1 MFKQFHHSELNRYL
15 LPLQNWIGEVKS
27 KDNTHFTIL
36 NLNETVI
43 PGPPLSI
50 RIFVKFRE
58 GENVPRLR
66 SIHINGRQICPTDHG
81 IIFMLF
87 DYNDDEDD
95 EDEDEDEDIDDD
107 DDDYDYD
114 DDDDDDDNIN
124 SSNNNNN
131 NTF

>member
-1 MFKQFHHSELNRYL
+1 MKCIEQFHHPKLNRYF

-50 RIFVKFRE
+50 RIFVKFPE
-58 GENVPRLR
+58 GENVPRLQ
-66 SIHINGRQICPTDHG
+66 SIHINGRQVCPADHG
-81 IIFMLF
+81 IIYMLF
-87 DYNDDEDD
+87 YYN
-95 EDEDEDEDIDDD
+95 
-107 DDDYDYD
+107 D
-114 DDDDDDDNIN
+114 DDDDDDDDDGDNGGNTN
-124 SSNNNNN
+124 SSNINNN